1 MKKEEKILSEAEL
14 RLQKLQIEEVPRN
27 PGDKGPRRLTAEE
40 NRTIIRLYGGIMFP
54 DDNMVTTPKNMLFEP
69 REFSAASSNS
79 LILVFASKSSKFIN
93 YVFVRNYIYDYINSK
108 LETYYP
114 LNTKLRNRH

>member
-69 REFSAASSNS
+69 REFSTASSNS
-79 LILVFASKSSKFIN
+79 LILVFA
-93 YVFVRNYIYDYINSK
+93 
-108 LETYYP
+108 
-114 LNTKLRNRH
+114 